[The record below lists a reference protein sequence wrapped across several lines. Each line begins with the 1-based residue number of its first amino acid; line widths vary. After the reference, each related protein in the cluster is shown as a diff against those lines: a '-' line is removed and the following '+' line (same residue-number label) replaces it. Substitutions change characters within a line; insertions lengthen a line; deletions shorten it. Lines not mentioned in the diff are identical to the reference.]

1 MLERLSKHTCNGK
14 IPMIIV
20 LFVLSQIIQ
29 YGRALVFN
37 NLEHQSWCSYALQHK
52 HKYCIL
58 DFKKKERKK
67 REQAM
72 GEKMVISSECFLFNL
87 EQSMYLGER
96 GRNIIVISKGCPLS
110 RRS

>member
-1 MLERLSKHTCNGK
+1 
-14 IPMIIV
+14 MIIV

-58 DFKKKERKK
+58 DLKK

-72 GEKMVISSECFLFNL
+72 GKKKVISSECFLFNL

-96 GRNIIVISKGCPLS
+96 GRNIAISKGCPLS